1 MKDSRLAGVP
11 QRFLELLPLWLA
23 IDASLSFKT
32 VWKASVVVLS
42 RYRFKRSSNFMP
54 RASTLLAWVDVRVG
68 FPSTL
73 MRVVALMAFFC
84 SIHSFLCSCGDCME
98 RLDRHLISEGCNTLS
113 MAKTWVRPLCSV

>member
-1 MKDSRLAGVP
+1 MKDSQLSARLAGVP

-54 RASTLLAWVDVRVG
+54 RAV
-68 FPSTL
+68 
-73 MRVVALMAFFC
+73 
-84 SIHSFLCSCGDCME
+84 HSFSLGRCQGWLSKHLDEGSCSDG
-98 RLDRHLISEGCNTLS
+98 LLLLHPQLS
-113 MAKTWVRPLCSV
+113 VQLWGLYGEA